1 MWWNPLTWFEA
12 LPLRPRRKVAAE
24 QLMAT
29 QADRRPTEPHV
40 ERPGPAEFRDPL
52 VRREIAKA
60 AVWFGMALLIV
71 GVIVL
76 AQPLLLI
83 VGGAIF
89 AVFLDGGTRLLGR
102 VLPIPRGWRLLL
114 VILLG
119 FGFLGWVFWFA
130 GTTIAAQFE
139 ALRDGRHRAVQP
151 ADGLRRLAR
160 ADAARASRRTSAPQ
174 LLGSVGRLTS
184 AVGSA
189 IGAVTSVIAMIV
201 IGIFLAA
208 EPRIYDRGIAWML
221 PLRHRAGFY
230 RIAEHVGFTLRRLLF
245 GRLVGMI
252 FEGVFTW
259 VMLSLGGVPMAALLG
274 LVTGVLA
281 FIPNI
286 GAITSGVL
294 MVAVG
299 FSAGPHQG
307 VYAIF
312 VYFFVQNIDGY
323 LVVPYIARRTV
334 DLRAGAGARDAAAD
348 GRAVRD
354 PRRAVRRPD
363 PGDAEGG
370 AGRPQQAAGGRRG
383 RRRREVVAG
392 VGLCCGCW
400 LAAPASA
407 ASSPRR
413 RGTTFRT
420 WTSKVRSLSVG
431 KPCGGGPVAEGEPLR
446 HGEAVVAAFLHLA
459 SWLRRS
465 PGRPGHRERLRAACA
480 SLLSNTVPSSSVPD
494 IFDQRGVGSGRS
506 ARPCRP

>member
-1 MWWNPLTWFEA
+1 M
-12 LPLRPRRKVAAE
+12 
-24 QLMAT
+24 
-29 QADRRPTEPHV
+29 

-52 VRREIAKA
+52 VRREMVKA
-60 AVWFGMALLIV
+60 AVWLGMALGLVGIV
-71 GVIVL
+71 VL

-89 AVFLDGGTRLLGR
+89 AVFLDGGVRVLGR
-102 VLPIPRGWRLLL
+102 ALPIGRGWRLLL
-114 VILLG
+114 VLLLG

-139 ALRDGRHRAVQP
+139 ALRIVVTEQFNKLMAFVASLGLMPRAET
-151 ADGLRRLAR
+151 GTLG
-160 ADAARASRRTSAPQ
+160 SQ
-174 LLGSVGRLTS
+174 LLGSVGRVTS
-184 AVGSA
+184 ALGTA
-189 IGAVTSVIAMIV
+189 IGAITSAIAMIV

-252 FEGVFTW
+252 FEGIFTW
-259 VMLSLGGVPMAALLG
+259 IMLSIGQVPMAALLG

-307 VYAIF
+307 IYAIF

-334 DLRAGAGARDAAAD
+334 DL
-348 GRAVRD
+348 
-354 PRRAVRRPD
+354 
-363 PGDAEGG
+363 
-370 AGRPQQAAGGRRG
+370 
-383 RRRREVVAG
+383 
-392 VGLCCGCW
+392 
-400 LAAPASA
+400 APAMVLA
-407 ASSPRR
+407 MQLLMGALFGILGVLFADPILA
-413 RGTTFRT
+413 TL
-420 WTSKVRSLSVG
+420 KVVLVDLSQRQG
-431 KPCGGGPVAEGEPLR
+431 AEEGETPQ
-446 HGEAVVAAFLHLA
+446 VVDGA
-459 SWLRRS
+459 
-465 PGRPGHRERLRAACA
+465 
-480 SLLSNTVPSSSVPD
+480 
-494 IFDQRGVGSGRS
+494 
-506 ARPCRP
+506 

>member
-1 MWWNPLTWFEA
+1 VV
-12 LPLRPRRKVAAE
+12 KVP
-24 QLMAT
+24 
-29 QADRRPTEPHV
+29 PTVEPHV

-52 VRREIAKA
+52 VRRELAKA
-60 AVWFGMALLIV
+60 MVWLGLALLIL
-71 GVIVL
+71 GVVVL

-89 AVFLDGGTRLLGR
+89 AVFLDGGVRFLGR
-102 VLPIPRGWRLLL
+102 YLPIPRGWRLLL
-114 VILLG
+114 TLLIG
-119 FGFLGWVFWFA
+119 FGFIGWVIWFA
-130 GTTIAAQFE
+130 GTTIGAQFE
-139 ALRDGRHRAVQP
+139 TLREVVTAQFTRLMHFVGSLGILPQGRP
-151 ADGLRRLAR
+151 SNIG
-160 ADAARASRRTSAPQ
+160 TE

-189 IGAVTSVIAMIV
+189 IGAITSVIAMIV

-221 PLRHRAGFY
+221 PLRARAGFY

-252 FEGVFTW
+252 FEGFFTW
-259 VMLSLGGVPMAALLG
+259 FMLAYVSQIIGVGPVPMAALLG

-334 DLRAGAGARDAAAD
+334 DLAPAVVLAMQLLMGALFGILGVLFADPILATLKVVLVDLSRQQAEREDEGPKVVSAGGDGLSAAAPA
-348 GRAVRD
+348 AV
-354 PRRAVRRPD
+354 A
-363 PGDAEGG
+363 
-370 AGRPQQAAGGRRG
+370 
-383 RRRREVVAG
+383 
-392 VGLCCGCW
+392 
-400 LAAPASA
+400 AAPASA

-413 RGTTFRT
+413 REQ
-420 WTSKVRSLSVG
+420 S
-431 KPCGGGPVAEGEPLR
+431 
-446 HGEAVVAAFLHLA
+446 
-459 SWLRRS
+459 
-465 PGRPGHRERLRAACA
+465 
-480 SLLSNTVPSSSVPD
+480 
-494 IFDQRGVGSGRS
+494 SGRVP
-506 ARPCRP
+506 RK

>member
-1 MWWNPLTWFEA
+1 MTV
-12 LPLRPRRKVAAE
+12 RPRRKAAAK
-24 QLMAT
+24 QQSA
-29 QADRRPTEPHV
+29 ARPPTTEPHV

-52 VRREIAKA
+52 VRREMAKA
-60 AVWFGMALLIV
+60 AVWFGIALAIV

-83 VGGAIF
+83 IGGAIF
-89 AVFLDGGTRLLGR
+89 AVFLDGGVRLLGR

-114 VILLG
+114 TIILA

-139 ALRDGRHRAVQP
+139 ALRIVVTAQFGRLLEFA
-151 ADGLRRLAR
+151 ASLGLVPKGPPTNLG
-160 ADAARASRRTSAPQ
+160 SQ

-245 GRLVGMI
+245 GRLIGML

-259 VMLSLGGVPMAALLG
+259 VMLTIGGVPMAALLG

-334 DLRAGAGARDAAAD
+334 DL
-348 GRAVRD
+348 
-354 PRRAVRRPD
+354 
-363 PGDAEGG
+363 
-370 AGRPQQAAGGRRG
+370 
-383 RRRREVVAG
+383 
-392 VGLCCGCW
+392 
-400 LAAPASA
+400 APAIVLA
-407 ASSPRR
+407 MQLLMGALFGILGVLFADPILA
-413 RGTTFRT
+413 TL
-420 WTSKVRSLSVG
+420 KVVLVDVSNRQEEL
-431 KPCGGGPVAEGEPLR
+431 EGEAP
-446 HGEAVVAAFLHLA
+446 EIA
-459 SWLRRS
+459 S
-465 PGRPGHRERLRAACA
+465 G
-480 SLLSNTVPSSSVPD
+480 
-494 IFDQRGVGSGRS
+494 
-506 ARPCRP
+506 

>member
-1 MWWNPLTWFEA
+1 MVRTP
-12 LPLRPRRKVAAE
+12 
-24 QLMAT
+24 
-29 QADRRPTEPHV
+29 PTVEPHI

-52 VRREIAKA
+52 VRRELAKA
-60 AVWFGMALLIV
+60 AVWLGLALAIV
-71 GVIVL
+71 GIVVL

-83 VGGAIF
+83 VGGTIF
-89 AVFLDGGTRLLGR
+89 AVFLDGGVRFLGR
-102 VLPIPRGWRLLL
+102 YLPIPRGWRLLL
-114 VILLG
+114 TLLIG
-119 FGFLGWVFWFA
+119 FGFLGWVIWFA
-130 GTTIAAQFE
+130 GTTIGAQFE
-139 ALRDGRHRAVQP
+139 TLREVVTAQFNRLMDFVGSLGILPQGRP
-151 ADGLRRLAR
+151 ANIG
-160 ADAARASRRTSAPQ
+160 TE

-221 PLRHRAGFY
+221 PLRARAGFY

-252 FEGVFTW
+252 FEGFFTW
-259 VMLSLGGVPMAALLG
+259 FMLAYVSQIVGVGPVPMAALLG

-334 DLRAGAGARDAAAD
+334 DLAPAIVLGMQLLMGALFGILGVLFADPILATLKVVLVDVSHRQAELEGDGAA
-348 GRAVRD
+348 
-354 PRRAVRRPD
+354 
-363 PGDAEGG
+363 
-370 AGRPQQAAGGRRG
+370 
-383 RRRREVVAG
+383 VVAG
-392 VGLCCGCW
+392 GDGVT
-400 LAAPASA
+400 AAAPAAAVPASA

-413 RGTTFRT
+413 RG
-420 WTSKVRSLSVG
+420 RS
-431 KPCGGGPVAEGEPLR
+431 
-446 HGEAVVAAFLHLA
+446 
-459 SWLRRS
+459 
-465 PGRPGHRERLRAACA
+465 
-480 SLLSNTVPSSSVPD
+480 
-494 IFDQRGVGSGRS
+494 S
-506 ARPCRP
+506 ARAPRT